1 MSKLTTVIRA
11 GLRSNFGL
19 ATLKHR
25 LFKEKK
31 DRWLVPLFGLAAV
44 GVLPTLYGVVL
55 LIENAFLILQPMG
68 QERALLTLGFLAGQL
83 LILLFGIY
91 YVISA
96 FYFSRD
102 LEMLIPLPLRP
113 YEVMLS
119 KFAVIVINE
128 YLTVMAVVLPV
139 VITFGVLAKGGA
151 GYWVNAV
158 LVYAALPIIPLAVVS
173 VLVVAMMRFI
183 NVSRKKDILILAGS
197 ILLIV
202 ASLALQVGLRRSQGQ
217 GPEASAQAVAAFFTS
232 PDSLLNRVGAKFP
245 PSIWAAKAV
254 AGGFSGEGLANLALL
269 LGTSLA
275 LFAVIIVLA
284 EKLFYRGL
292 VGLSETT
299 GKKRRLTR
307 DEMSRRVSSGR
318 RAGAAVFGREWR
330 IMNRTPIFLLNGV
343 LVVIIVPVIFVLMAT
358 MGSGK
363 GGGGGGSDLSAI
375 LKTMTSANPLYAI
388 LAAALFMTV
397 CGSLNGTSAS
407 TFSREGAQF
416 WISRVIPVAPR
427 EQATAKF
434 LHSYLIAMLGVV
446 TASVV
451 AAIVLHLKTA
461 HLAAAAGLALVAG
474 VLLTAVGMI
483 IDLARPLLDWTNPQK
498 AIKQNLNV
506 LLAML
511 ADIGILT
518 ALFFGVRALIR
529 ARLAAN
535 VVLGVLFVVLTA
547 LAAISYKILLK
558 FADKR
563 YPEIE
568 T

>member
-1 MSKLTTVIRA
+1 MSKVATVIRA

-19 ATLKHR
+19 AILKHR

-31 DRWLVPLFGLAAV
+31 DRWLVPLIGLAGL
-44 GVLPTLYGVVL
+44 GVLPTLYGIVL
-55 LIENAFLILQPMG
+55 LIQNAYLLLRPMG
-68 QERALLTLGFLAGQL
+68 QERALLTLGLLAGQL
-83 LILLFGIY
+83 LILLFGLY

-113 YEVMLS
+113 YEVMVS
-119 KFAVIVINE
+119 KFAVITINE
-128 YLTVMAVVLPV
+128 YLTVAAIVLPV
-139 VITFGVLAKGGA
+139 VITFGLMARGGV

-158 LVYAALPIIPLAVVS
+158 LVYLALPVIPLAIVS

-183 NVSRKKDILILAGS
+183 NVSRKKDILILVGS
-197 ILLIV
+197 IILIV
-202 ASLALQVGLRRSQGQ
+202 ASLALQVGLGRSRGPQAR
-217 GPEASAQAVAAFFTS
+217 PEAVAEFFTS
-232 PDSLLNRVGAKFP
+232 PDSLLNRVGSKFP
-245 PSIWAAKAV
+245 PSVWATKAV
-254 AGGFSGEGLANLALL
+254 AGGFSAEGLTNLALL

-275 LFAVIIVLA
+275 LFAAMMVLA

-292 VGLSETT
+292 VGLGETT

-318 RAGAAVFGREWR
+318 RAAAAVFGREWK

-343 LVVIIVPVIFVLMAT
+343 LVVILFPAIFVLMAT
-358 MGSGK
+358 INS
-363 GGGGGGSDLSAI
+363 GGGGGHGDTMVLMRV
-375 LKTMTSANPLYAI
+375 MTSANPLVVI
-388 LAAALFMTV
+388 LAAALFMTL
-397 CGSLNGTSAS
+397 CGSLNGTSSS

-427 EQATAKF
+427 EQAAAKF
-434 LHSYLIAMLGVV
+434 LHSYLVAMLGVV
-446 TASVV
+446 TAT
-451 AAIVLHLKTA
+451 AAGAFMLHIKA
-461 HLAAAAGLALVAG
+461 VHLAAAAGLALVAG
-474 VLLTAVGMI
+474 LLLTAVGMI

-511 ADIGILT
+511 ADIGVMTVI
-518 ALFFGVRALIR
+518 FFGVKALIK
-529 ARLAAN
+529 AKLAPN
-535 VVLGVLFVVLTA
+535 VVLGVVFVA
-547 LAAISYKILLK
+547 LAVLAVLSYRLLLK

-568 T
+568 